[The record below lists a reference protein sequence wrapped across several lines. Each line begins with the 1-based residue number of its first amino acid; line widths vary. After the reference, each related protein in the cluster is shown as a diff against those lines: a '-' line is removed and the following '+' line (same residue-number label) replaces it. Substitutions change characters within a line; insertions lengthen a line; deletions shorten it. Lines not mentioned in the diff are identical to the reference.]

1 MKNALLVVLCGS
13 LLSGCAALRSME
25 ESVTSTLETIPMMQ
39 MLGIESRKTQEEKAM
54 AAASADA
61 SAEAE
66 AAAEGRLV
74 LMLQAAQWL
83 NPNALQTSAPVRVWV
98 FELQDVQAFSTADTA
113 ALLADPAK
121 VLGADLRRVRDT
133 ILAPGEGVSVQ
144 WTTKEPGFVGILAD
158 FRTPPQAPLQSRQLI
173 AFDGKTPSTWEV
185 RLSGNT
191 LLAVANV
198 TQSSR
203 PASRIDDQPL
213 RGTASAAPP
222 SGTNKPKPKAKPKE

>member
-1 MKNALLVVLCGS
+1 MKHALLSVLCGS

-25 ESVTSTLETIPMMQ
+25 ESVTSTLETIPMLK
-39 MLGIESRKTQEEKAM
+39 MLGIESRKTQEGKVM
-54 AAASADA
+54 VAASADV
-61 SAEAE
+61 SAKAD
-66 AAAEGRLV
+66 AAAEVGLV
-74 LMLQAAQWL
+74 LMLEAAQWL
-83 NPNALQTSAPVRVWV
+83 NPNALQTSAPVRVWM

-144 WTTKEPGFVGILAD
+144 WTTRGLGFVGILAD
-158 FRTPPQAPLQSRQLI
+158 FQTPPQAPLQSRQLI

-191 LLAVANV
+191 LLTVVNV

-203 PASRIDDQPL
+203 PTSRIDDQPL
-213 RGTASAAPP
+213 RGKASAASP
-222 SGTNKPKPKAKPKE
+222 SSTNKPNTPWKK